1 MSDIDD
7 IFDDIEEYDED
18 AALEYIR
25 ERLPEEVS
33 EKYDD
38 NNILDV
44 VELVFDFY
52 ESKGFFQIVD
62 MCEDEESVDK
72 DELDAYIC
80 KRLSKRRHKRVDDE
94 DIPLITTLE
103 MEYEKTLS
111 DF

>member
-25 ERLPEEVS
+25 KGLPQEVS

-44 VELVFDFY
+44 VELVFDYY

-62 MCEDEESVDK
+62 MCEEEDTVDK
-72 DELDAYIC
+72 DDLDAYIC

-94 DIPLITTLE
+94 DIPLVTALE

>member
-25 ERLPEEVS
+25 ERLPEDVS

-62 MCEDEESVDK
+62 MCEDEDSVDK